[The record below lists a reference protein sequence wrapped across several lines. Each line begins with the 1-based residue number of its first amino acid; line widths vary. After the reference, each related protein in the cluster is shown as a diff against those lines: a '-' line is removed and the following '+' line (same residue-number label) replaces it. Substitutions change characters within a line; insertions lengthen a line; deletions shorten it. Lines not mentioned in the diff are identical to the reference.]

1 MNFGWSMGEPFICI
15 LNRDPQY
22 LKNQLM
28 SSKLNTKDFDFYDY
42 HSYRNTSISDY
53 QKSIIWLLDKGYW
66 VLRMGKVAEE
76 RLLLS
81 NPKLIDYPFIETK
94 SDLLDIWLFSN
105 CSGCIS
111 TGTGIDYLSWAQG
124 IPSLIVNY
132 LPLMLSMTSF
142 NTITV
147 PKNLYWKE
155 SNTELRL
162 EEYLKHSYMRTMD
175 YKNNHLYIKN
185 LSENQILEATKEFI
199 CRLESRQIFDPND
212 DLNQELFLCK
222 LRSQA
227 YFREQHGFIHPKF
240 KIGSDWLKSKDLDFF
255 N

>member
-1 MNFGWSMGEPFICI
+1 
-15 LNRDPQY
+15 
-22 LKNQLM
+22 
-28 SSKLNTKDFDFYDY
+28 
-42 HSYRNTSISDY
+42 
-53 QKSIIWLLDKGYW
+53 
-66 VLRMGKVAEE
+66 
-76 RLLLS
+76 
-81 NPKLIDYPFIETK
+81 
-94 SDLLDIWLFSN
+94 
-105 CSGCIS
+105 
-111 TGTGIDYLSWAQG
+111 
-124 IPSLIVNY
+124 
-132 LPLMLSMTSF
+132 MLSMTSF

-212 DLNQELFLCK
+212 DLNQELFLSK
-222 LRSQA
+222 LRNQA